1 MIVFLIGFMGSGKST
16 TGKRLAQRLGY
27 SFLDTDQQIVE
38 QFGMT
43 VNEIFD
49 NLGEK
54 TFRESETHVLNEIIT
69 KQNLVVSTGG
79 GLPCHGGNMDIINR
93 HGLSIYLKITSD
105 ALFERLVSRKYKRPL
120 IRDLTDTELKAFINK
135 KLDEREPW
143 YNKSMHIVEGFNLDY
158 NELENLVMD

>member
-1 MIVFLIGFMGSGKST
+1 
-16 TGKRLAQRLGY
+16 
-27 SFLDTDQQIVE
+27 
-38 QFGMT
+38 
-43 VNEIFD
+43 
-49 NLGEK
+49 
-54 TFRESETHVLNEIIT
+54 
-69 KQNLVVSTGG
+69 
-79 GLPCHGGNMDIINR
+79 MDIINR